1 MGKTWSEE
9 KLLKKLGIDDFGEM
23 TEDMVPSLISM
34 SDKINSE
41 TFRSIMEQ
49 CPDFANFSKEMAAEY
64 KDTLDKALTQ
74 NDESMKNYYA
84 AGTKIIDSLQ
94 KMLEDDNL
102 TFEEKQIIIDKM
114 TVLHNN
120 MFLKDSE
127 NKRFLYSVAAVA
139 SVGLI
144 AVATVA
150 AAIFGGDSDLPKIG
164 KQ

>member
-9 KLLKKLGIDDFGEM
+9 KLLKKLGIDGFGEM

-164 KQ
+164 KL

>member
-1 MGKTWSEE
+1 
-9 KLLKKLGIDDFGEM
+9 
-23 TEDMVPSLISM
+23 
-34 SDKINSE
+34 
-41 TFRSIMEQ
+41 
-49 CPDFANFSKEMAAEY
+49 
-64 KDTLDKALTQ
+64 
-74 NDESMKNYYA
+74 
-84 AGTKIIDSLQ
+84 
-94 KMLEDDNL
+94 MLEDDNL

>member
-74 NDESMKNYYA
+74 NDESMKNYYS

-94 KMLEDDNL
+94 KMLDDDNL